1 MAKSS
6 RKIQDTSSGAGIFP
20 SASVLS
26 PLRHSVFRAL
36 WIASVVSNVGSW
48 MQDVGESWLMTSLTL
63 SPLLVALVETAGSLP
78 VVLAALPAGALADI
92 VDRRRL
98 LIVMQVW
105 MVIVATAMGLL
116 ALGGR
121 MTTSRLLSL
130 TFLLGIGSAVSN
142 PVWQAITPEL
152 VPSEDLPA
160 ALSLGGVAV
169 NIARAIG
176 PAIGGLI
183 IAASGPWVVFIINA
197 VSFLAVFVVVYRW
210 QPAPRTSRLP
220 PEEIISAMRAGTRYL
235 RHSPELQAVLVRCA
249 AFIICASALW
259 ALLPQQARRG
269 LGLSSFGYGALL
281 GCLGIGAIA
290 GAWLLPTL
298 RKRFSPNQLVAT
310 GSIIFALSAIAL
322 AYVHSFL
329 LLAISLV
336 VAGTAWISVL
346 ASLNV
351 AAQIATPAWVRA
363 RVLAVYLLVFTGGL
377 AGGSALWGFVAGRFG
392 ISNALVISAAG
403 LVIGLLFTWRYHLVA
418 SKNLSLA
425 PSRHWPEPVMRIE
438 SKADDGPAITSIE
451 YRIDPKTA
459 EEFLEALRDLKRIRL
474 RDGAIRWN
482 VLRDSADPERY
493 LEVFV
498 TESWGEHLRQH
509 ERITAEDRK
518 VEQRV
523 QAFHVGSQPPKTTH
537 LIAEELPK

>member
-1 MAKSS
+1 VAQLS
-6 RKIQDTSSGAGIFP
+6 RKTRNPSDQASVSH
-20 SASVLS
+20 SASVWS
-26 PLRHSVFRAL
+26 PLRHSIFRAL
-36 WIASVVSNVGSW
+36 WIASVVSNIGSW

-63 SPLLVALVETAGSLP
+63 SPVLVALVETAGSLP

-105 MVIVATAMGLL
+105 MVIVATAMGLM
-116 ALGGR
+116 ALTGH
-121 MTTSRLLSL
+121 MTTGRLLSL
-130 TFLLGIGSAVSN
+130 TFLLGIGTAVTN

-169 NIARAIG
+169 NIARAVG

-183 IAASGPWVVFIINA
+183 IAASGPWVVFFINA
-197 VSFLAVFVVVYRW
+197 VSFFAVFFVVYRW
-210 QPAPRTSRLP
+210 QPAPRTSKLP

-235 RHSPELQAVLVRCA
+235 RHSPELQTVLLRCA
-249 AFIICASALW
+249 VFIICASALW

-269 LGLSSFGYGALL
+269 LGLSSFGYGGLL

-290 GAWLLPTL
+290 GAWLLPSL
-298 RKRFSPNQLVAT
+298 RARFATNQLVAG
-310 GSIIFALSAIAL
+310 GSIVFALSAIAL
-322 AYVHSFL
+322 AYLHSFL
-329 LLAISLV
+329 VLAIALV
-336 VAGTAWISVL
+336 VAGIAWISVL

-351 AAQIATPAWVRA
+351 SAQAATTPWVRA

-377 AGGSALWGFVAGRFG
+377 ALGSALWGFVAGRFG
-392 ISNALVISAAG
+392 ISTALLISAVG
-403 LVIGLLFTWRYHLVA
+403 LVIGLLVTWRYRLVGR
-418 SKNLSLA
+418 KNMSLA
-425 PSRHWPEPVMRIE
+425 PSMHWPEPVMRIDSE
-438 SKADDGPAITSIE
+438 ARDGPAITSIE

-459 EEFLEALRDLKRIRL
+459 EKFLAALKDLKRIRL

-482 VLRDSADPERY
+482 VLRDSADPDRY

-523 QAFHVGSQPPKTTH
+523 QAFHVGAHPPKTTH